1 MAILPELAA
10 FVRALPL
17 RPGFSVCEFG
27 DQQISSRGRPMVAS
41 EFYRALGC
49 GRYESIDGNGLGT
62 VTADLNE
69 PLDAFE
75 LGAFDLVTDFGT
87 GEHIF
92 DQAQVWRT
100 MHALTNPGGFLVF
113 DRPHQGYGKHC
124 FYLTNP
130 CLFTDLAHANAYTV
144 LRLEKKE
151 TPRGWLVR
159 GVFQRPVDA
168 KPFRNPQQGRYRPT
182 LRVSAE
188 LEC

>member
-1 MAILPELAA
+1 MAILPELAD

-27 DQQISSRGRPMVAS
+27 DQQISLRGRPMVAS
-41 EFYRALGC
+41 EFFRSLGC

-75 LGAFDLVTDFGT
+75 LGTFDLVTDFGT

-92 DQAQVWRT
+92 DQAQVWRSL
-100 MHALTNPGGFLVF
+100 HQLTAPGGFIVF

-130 CLFTDLAHANAYTV
+130 CLFQDLAIANDYTV
-144 LRLEKKE
+144 VRFEKKD

-159 GVFQRPVDA
+159 GVFQRPTEA
-168 KPFRNPQQGRYRPT
+168 RAFQLPQQGRYQRT
-182 LRVSAE
+182 LRIAQRT
-188 LEC
+188 